1 MLMKA
6 KGDDLST
13 SDSAEETGYNRNQ
26 MANNSTVYNSFVFVG
41 VSVVPSVTKEKF
53 FFPTINQNV
62 KNVTLHVHFFSISH
76 S

>member
-13 SDSAEETGYNRNQ
+13 SDSAEETGYNQNQ

-41 VSVVPSVTKEKF
+41 VSLVPTMTKEKF
-53 FFPTINQNV
+53 V
-62 KNVTLHVHFFSISH
+62 FFSKVP
-76 S
+76 